1 MGYAFI
7 LAAIVTNHT
16 FKETDQLSC
25 KNFIF
30 SLTRPAL
37 GLMTTMKRDIIL
49 EGKVLFM
56 ELLDKLSKDSV
67 AKYLK
72 KSVLL
77 LKMSLLPRFSRTR
90 KFGH

>member
-1 MGYAFI
+1 
-7 LAAIVTNHT
+7 
-16 FKETDQLSC
+16 
-25 KNFIF
+25 
-30 SLTRPAL
+30 
-37 GLMTTMKRDIIL
+37 MTTMRMDIIL

>member
-1 MGYAFI
+1 
-7 LAAIVTNHT
+7 
-16 FKETDQLSC
+16 
-25 KNFIF
+25 
-30 SLTRPAL
+30 
-37 GLMTTMKRDIIL
+37 MTTMRRDIIL

-56 ELLDKLSKDSV
+56 ELLDKLKDSV